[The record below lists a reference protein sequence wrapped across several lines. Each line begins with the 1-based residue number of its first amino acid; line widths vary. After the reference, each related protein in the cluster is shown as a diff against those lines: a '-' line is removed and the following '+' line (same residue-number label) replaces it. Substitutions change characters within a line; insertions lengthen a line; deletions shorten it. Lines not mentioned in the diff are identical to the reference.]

1 MKQTIKC
8 CDFFGK
14 MRHHFDWF
22 SYQDDNGKKVYC
34 MPFLKSCDGYT
45 KLRIN
50 NCPSC
55 GKEVRNI
62 ELRDED

>member
-22 SYQDDNGKKVYC
+22 SYQDDNGQKVYC
-34 MPFLKSCDGYT
+34 MPVLKSCDGHT

-50 NCPSC
+50 HCPSC

-62 ELRDED
+62 ELRDEK

>member
-1 MKQTIKC
+1 MEQSIKC

-14 MRHHFDWF
+14 MRHHFEWF
-22 SYQDDNGKKVYC
+22 SYQDDDNKKVRC
-34 MPFLKSCDGYT
+34 MPVLKSCDGIT

-50 NCPSC
+50 YCPSC

-62 ELRDED
+62 ELRDK

>member
-1 MKQTIKC
+1 
-8 CDFFGK
+8 

-34 MPFLKSCDGYT
+34 MPVLKSCDGHT

-50 NCPSC
+50 HCPSC